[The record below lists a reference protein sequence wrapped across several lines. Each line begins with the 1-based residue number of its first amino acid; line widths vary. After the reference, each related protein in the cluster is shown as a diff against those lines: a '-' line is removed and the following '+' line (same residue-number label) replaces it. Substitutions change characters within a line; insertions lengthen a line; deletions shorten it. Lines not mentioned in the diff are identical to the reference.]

1 MSPGSSLHV
10 TALDDVLHYIKAL
23 IGVKADVRTGH
34 MLKECCPVCVT
45 TFMHSQLAETAFLA
59 ATTSTGALAPE
70 VCVSKLLTDLHFLV
84 SNDV

>member
-1 MSPGSSLHV
+1 MSV
-10 TALDDVLHYIKAL
+10 LDDFLHYIKAL
-23 IGVKADVRTGH
+23 IAVKADVRKGH